1 MLVEIRHYT
10 IKPGLRD
17 EFVAW
22 FEDQV
27 VPAMT
32 EAGMR
37 ILGVFT
43 GMEDPDAFFYLRA
56 FEDMAER
63 ERLTQEFYG
72 GVVWL
77 DTMRD
82 KALAMESSY
91 EVHLVESTSRSS
103 I

>member
-10 IKPGLRD
+10 IAPGLRD
-17 EFVAW
+17 EFVAG

-43 GMEDPDAFFYLRA
+43 GVEDPDAFSYLRA

-63 ERLTQEFYG
+63 ERLTQEFYR

-77 DTMRD
+77 ETMRD